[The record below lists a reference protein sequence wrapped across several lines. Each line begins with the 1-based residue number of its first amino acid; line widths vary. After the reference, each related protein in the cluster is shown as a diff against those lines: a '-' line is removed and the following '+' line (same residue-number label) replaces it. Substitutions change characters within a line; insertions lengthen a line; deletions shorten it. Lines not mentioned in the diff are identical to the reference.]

1 MGYIMINR
9 YKQVS
14 LDEAAAGMVLAAEV
28 HDRQG
33 NVLLAQGTE
42 LSDTLLRALERRGV
56 ESVRIEDDGLSQEE
70 LAALREQVEQRL
82 ARLFRNPH
90 GGAADVLLREQLT
103 AWRMEQ
109 LQ

>member
-1 MGYIMINR
+1 MINR

-14 LDEAAAGMVLAAEV
+14 LEDAAAGMVLAAEV
-28 HDRQG
+28 CDRQG

-56 ESVRIEDDGLSQEE
+56 DSVRIEDDRFSQEE
-70 LAALREQVEQRL
+70 LGALREQVAHRL
-82 ARLFRNPH
+82 AHLFRNPH
-90 GGAADVLLREQLT
+90 AGTADLLLREQLT

>member
-1 MGYIMINR
+1 MGYIMISR

-14 LDEAAAGMVLAAEV
+14 LEEAAAGMVLAAEV
-28 HDRQG
+28 CDRQG

-42 LSDTLLRALERRGV
+42 LSDTLLRSLERRGV
-56 ESVRIEDDGLSQEE
+56 ESVRIEDGGPSQEE
-70 LAALREQVEQRL
+70 LAVLREQAGQRL
-82 ARLFRNPH
+82 AHLFRNQH
-90 GGAADVLLREQLT
+90 EGAADVLLREQLA